1 MQRAFRQIWG
11 CSHRLR
17 RIGLVFAVWAT
28 LVAALVSVSDGWK
41 YYHGVKFVVPLVWN
55 QELRVEVWPVE
66 VLADRFNPRPYAS
79 FAFSFDASNA
89 RWVGIW
95 YQDLHRG
102 IVLRLAAF
110 TVPTWPIMAL
120 AATIASLTSAL
131 WVVER
136 CGNRWHRKT

>member
-1 MQRAFRQIWG
+1 MQRAFRQIGG
-11 CSHRLR
+11 CYQLR
-17 RIGLVFAVWAT
+17 RIVMVFAVWAA
-28 LVAALVSVSDGWK
+28 LVAALVGVSDGWK
-41 YYHGVKFVVPLVWN
+41 YYHGVKLIVPLVRN
-55 QELRVEVWPVE
+55 QEIRVEVWPVT

-79 FAFSFDASNA
+79 FAFSFDSPNS

-95 YQDLHRG
+95 YQDLPVG

-120 AATIASLTSAL
+120 AATIALLTGSL

-136 CGNRWHRKT
+136 RSNPEHRKT

>member
-11 CSHRLR
+11 CRHQLR

-28 LVAALVSVSDGWK
+28 LVAALVAVSDGWK
-41 YYHGVKFVVPLVWN
+41 YYHGVKFIVPLVRN
-55 QELRVEVWPVE
+55 QEIRVEVWPVT

-79 FAFSFDASNA
+79 FAFSFDSPNS

-95 YQDLHRG
+95 YQDLPVG

-120 AATIASLTSAL
+120 AATIALLTGSL

-136 CGNRWHRKT
+136 RSNPEHRKT